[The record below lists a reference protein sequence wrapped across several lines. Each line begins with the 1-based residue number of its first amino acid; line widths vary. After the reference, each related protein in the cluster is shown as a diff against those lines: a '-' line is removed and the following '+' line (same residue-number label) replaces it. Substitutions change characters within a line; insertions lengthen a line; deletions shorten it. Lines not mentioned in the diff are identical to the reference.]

1 MTKSRNLFEPR
12 YKKRIRSVLDNP
24 KFYTIFKNILPYKVV
39 KSLNPKI
46 LSKKNLLEK
55 RNEEVKNTIRKIR
68 EGGINRVLAINN
80 IENNK
85 HPIWKYIA
93 RIPNSRYNNENPHTF
108 KYVPRKKQNI
118 VTQNNINI
126 LLAYRLMLRPRKVIK
141 VKKLTPYLPYMT
153 PNLQELIKKGR
164 LSNRK
169 LQFVRR
175 SGQTYVRPRKNL
187 ENPYFETPN
196 FRHSLRKIT

>member
-1 MTKSRNLFEPR
+1 MTKSRHLFEPR
-12 YKKRIRSVLDNP
+12 YKKRVRSVLDNP
-24 KFYTIFKNILPYKVV
+24 KFYTIFKNILPYSVV

-55 RNEEVKNTIRKIR
+55 RNKEVKNTIRKIR
-68 EGGINRVLAINN
+68 EGGLNRVFAINN
-80 IENNK
+80 IQNKK

-93 RIPNSRYNNENPHTF
+93 RIPNSRYNNPTMRYTF

-118 VTQNNINI
+118 LTQNNLNI
-126 LLAYRLMLRPRKVIK
+126 LLKYRLMLTPRKALK
-141 VKKLTPYLPYMT
+141 VKNLTPYLPYMT

-169 LQFVRR
+169 LHFV
-175 SGQTYVRPRKNL
+175 TPRKNL

>member
-1 MTKSRNLFEPR
+1 MTKSRHLFEPR
-12 YKKRIRSVLDNP
+12 YKKRVISVLANP
-24 KFYTIFKNILPYKVV
+24 KFYTIFKNILPYSVV

-68 EGGINRVLAINN
+68 EGGLNRVFAINN
-80 IENNK
+80 IQNNK

-93 RIPNSRYNNENPHTF
+93 RIPNSRHTF

-118 VTQNNINI
+118 LTQNNLNI
-126 LLAYRLMLRPRKVIK
+126 LLKYRLMLRPRKALK

-175 SGQTYVRPRKNL
+175 GGQTYVSPRKNL